1 MKLRFTCDDGSVIS
15 HLPHLN
21 GGCTVS
27 PAFFFLFTFL
37 PYSFCMLVQVGN
49 VIRGGKD
56 VNKLWR
62 WTRRLVCMIAFCRC
76 RQFPA
81 VGSGTARS

>member
-27 PAFFFLFTFL
+27 PAFFFPLHFFTLFL
-37 PYSFCMLVQVGN
+37 LYACAGGQRDKRWERCQQIVALDKKVG
-49 VIRGGKD
+49 VHDRILS
-56 VNKLWR
+56 V
-62 WTRRLVCMIAFCRC
+62 
-76 RQFPA
+76 
-81 VGSGTARS
+81 